1 MESDMRRYYAY
12 LGMGILN
19 TLWFFWPYAE
29 GSAFE
34 SDAPRWI
41 VASLIPVLTMLV
53 MTFEVSRTPR
63 DQVVRDAVFLLAHMP
78 LMVLTNLVL
87 TAAAVVGFF
96 VFDVPLWDVMKV
108 GALGALASV
117 PYLVMNTRKLTG
129 N

>member
-1 MESDMRRYYAY
+1 MRRYYAY

-41 VASLIPVLTMLV
+41 VASLIPVLTALV
-53 MTFEVSRTPR
+53 MALEVRRTPR
-63 DQVVRDAVFLLAHMP
+63 DQVVKDAEFLLAHMP
-78 LMVLTNLVL
+78 LMLFTNLGL
-87 TAAAVVGFF
+87 TASAVAGFLI
-96 VFDVPLWDVMKV
+96 FDVPLWDIVRV

-117 PYLVMNTRKLTG
+117 PYLVVNTRKLLG